1 MAELGLMDI
10 SWFTIFLL
18 VVLQLVGILLF
29 RVFPSILGKSAVKYI
44 EHQYARKL
52 EQTKAELQASYSTLK
67 TSVGFLS
74 TTQAELR
81 SKVIAST
88 ETLWGTVS
96 AAEKEFGDIM
106 LVDNIVL
113 PNEVD
118 EVLSGKSNNRFI
130 RQTLEPYKDLQSYT
144 EKLKRAEAIKTGSER
159 LFVSAR
165 LWLVYSTILAVHG
178 RFGFLM
184 VKSLGKQQYVN
195 WKDDHVMNSLLES
208 CLPKTV
214 IDGAKGKRLGGLQV
228 AVAHLEGE
236 FLKEAARVMSGSQ
249 GFADSLSGIHE
260 TMRYESQRMVMQRD
274 LFADQA

>member
-10 SWFTIFLL
+10 SWFTILLL

-52 EQTKAELQASYSTLK
+52 EQIKAELQASYSTLK
-67 TSVGFLS
+67 TSVDFLS
-74 TTQAELR
+74 TTQSELR

-96 AAEKEFGDIM
+96 AAEKEFVDIM
-106 LVDNIVL
+106 LLDML

-130 RQTLEPYKDLQSYT
+130 RQTLELYKDPQFFT
-144 EKLKRAEAIKTGSER
+144 EKFKRAEAIKTGSER

-165 LWLVYSTILAVHG
+165 LWLVCSTILAVHG

-184 VKSLGKQQYVN
+184 VQSLEKQQYVN
-195 WKDDHVMNSLLES
+195 WKDDHVMNSFLEY

-214 IDGAKGKRLGGLQV
+214 IDGAKGKRLGGFQV

-236 FLKEAARVMSGSQ
+236 FLKEAARLMSGSQ
-249 GFADSLSGIHE
+249 GFADFLSDIHE
-260 TMRYESQRMVMQRD
+260 TMRYESQQMTIQRER
-274 LFADQA
+274 FADQA